1 MSEPAETERADAT
14 ASGLEVSVEEGD
26 DATRLVTV
34 RVPADRVERI
44 RERERD
50 ELGGSIN
57 LDGFRPGEVPGRVVE
72 ERYGEVVDRR
82 VRRSTA
88 EEALRDVL
96 RDADL
101 RPVDRP
107 EVTSVS
113 YERGGDLTFEA
124 RIEVAPTPELERIG
138 GFRIDRPAAEVTD
151 DDVDEVLG
159 RLREDHAVWEPATR
173 EPVDGDQVAVRIT
186 PLDEEGDPA
195 DRDDEGPDEPYRFEL
210 GEGSAIPEVEEAIKT
225 LEPGGSG
232 DFEVR
237 FPDDFDDADLAGAT
251 RPLHI
256 ELLEVKEKDLPPL
269 DDEFATQIGDFG
281 SMEELREAV
290 LDDLRSHREEE
301 AEEEVRRTLL
311 DSIIEANPFEVP
323 ETMVEQYLDRV
334 IDAPDE
340 ADPEQVQEARR
351 QFHPRAEQEV
361 KRQLV
366 LDRLM
371 EREGVE
377 ATEEELDDRL
387 REIAESRDARPE
399 EVRRRLARQQ
409 QLDGVRRH
417 IATEKLFE
425 RLKEQSEVR

>member
-1 MSEPAETERADAT
+1 MAEPVDTERPDAP
-14 ASGLEVSVEEGD
+14 ASGLDVTVEEEG

-34 RVPADRVERI
+34 RVPAERVERI

-57 LDGFRPGEVPGRVVE
+57 LDGFRPGEVPGRMVE
-72 ERYGEVVDRR
+72 ERYGEVVDQR

-88 EEALRDVL
+88 EDALRDVL
-96 RDADL
+96 RDADF
-101 RPVDRP
+101 RPVERP

-113 YERGGDLTFEA
+113 YERGDDLTFEA

-138 GFRIDRPAAEVTD
+138 GFRIDRPDAEVTD
-151 DDVDEVLG
+151 EDVEEVLG
-159 RLREDHAVWEPATR
+159 RLRDDHAVWEPATR
-173 EPVDGDQVAVRIT
+173 EPADGDQVAVDIT
-186 PLDEEGDPA
+186 PLDEEGEPGES
-195 DRDDEGPDEPYRFEL
+195 DDGTDEPYRFEL
-210 GEGSAIPEVEEAIKT
+210 GEGYAIPEVEEAIKT
-225 LEPGGSG
+225 LEPGETGE
-232 DFEVR
+232 FEVR

-251 RPLHI
+251 RTLHI

-281 SMEELREAV
+281 SMEELRSAV

-340 ADPEQVQEARR
+340 ADPEQIQEARR
-351 QFHPRAEQEV
+351 QFYPRAEQEV
-361 KRQLV
+361 KRQMV

-377 ATEEELDDRL
+377 ATEEELDARV
-387 REIAESRDARPE
+387 REIADSRDVEPD
-399 EVRRRLARQQ
+399 EVRRQLARQQ